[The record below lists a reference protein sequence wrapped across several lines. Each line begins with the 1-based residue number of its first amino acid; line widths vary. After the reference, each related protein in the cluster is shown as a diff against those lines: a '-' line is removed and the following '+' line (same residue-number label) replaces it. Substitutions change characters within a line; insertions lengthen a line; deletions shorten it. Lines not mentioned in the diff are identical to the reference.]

1 MPPLD
6 EPEAR
11 SRMAKARVATL
22 ATVRRDGRPHV
33 VPIVFGVEG
42 ETIYSVADPKPKAGL
57 DLLRHRNVAGNP
69 AVSLLVHHYEEP
81 WDDIW
86 WVRADGRARV
96 ADDGPDRDAAIRLL
110 RDKYPDY
117 ATWST
122 PFGAAM
128 VIEIERVTSWALGGV
143 AR

>member
-11 SRMAKARVATL
+11 SRLAKARVATL

-69 AVSLLVHHYEEP
+69 AVSLLVHYYQEP
-81 WDDIW
+81 WADIW

-143 AR
+143 GR